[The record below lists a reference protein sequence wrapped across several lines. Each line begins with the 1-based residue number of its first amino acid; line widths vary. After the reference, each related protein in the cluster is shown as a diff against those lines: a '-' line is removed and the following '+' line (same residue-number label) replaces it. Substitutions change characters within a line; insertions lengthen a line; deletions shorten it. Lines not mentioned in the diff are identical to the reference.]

1 MRGMQYAGEFEIKQ
15 AQIFSPDGE
24 ATDLLTDFQ
33 LIEINLFEDMFKSA
47 ITGNAIVIDTRDIIS
62 KIPLIG
68 QERLSLKI
76 ATPSLTKKEDI
87 IDFTENHFF
96 VHKIAGRQEV
106 SSGGQTY
113 QIQFVSNEAI
123 KNSRKRVSKAY
134 YNTKANIGEIVFDL
148 LAEDNQGI
156 QTSKEVFIE
165 ETVGTRAM
173 VLTNSNPFSVI
184 KKLSREAISKRGS
197 PHYVF
202 FENKDGFNFNRIE
215 GLVAETK

>member
-1 MRGMQYAGEFEIKQ
+1 MKGMQYAGEFEIQQ

-87 IDFTENHFF
+87 IDFKENHFF

-113 QIQFVSNEAI
+113 QINLCLMRQ
-123 KNSRKRVSKAY
+123 SK
-134 YNTKANIGEIVFDL
+134 
-148 LAEDNQGI
+148 I
-156 QTSKEVFIE
+156 QEKEYQKHI
-165 ETVGTRAM
+165 TI
-173 VLTNSNPFSVI
+173 LKQI
-184 KKLSREAISKRGS
+184 
-197 PHYVF
+197 
-202 FENKDGFNFNRIE
+202 
-215 GLVAETK
+215 LVR

>member
-76 ATPSLTKKEDI
+76 ATPSLT
-87 IDFTENHFF
+87 N
-96 VHKIAGRQEV
+96 
-106 SSGGQTY
+106 
-113 QIQFVSNEAI
+113 
-123 KNSRKRVSKAY
+123 RV
-134 YNTKANIGEIVFDL
+134 
-148 LAEDNQGI
+148 
-156 QTSKEVFIE
+156 
-165 ETVGTRAM
+165 R
-173 VLTNSNPFSVI
+173 
-184 KKLSREAISKRGS
+184 
-197 PHYVF
+197 
-202 FENKDGFNFNRIE
+202 
-215 GLVAETK
+215 

>member
-1 MRGMQYAGEFEIKQ
+1 MQYAGEFEIKQ

-184 KKLSREAISKRGS
+184 KKLSREAVSKRGS

-202 FENKDGFNFNRIE
+202 FENKDGIHFKTLQELYR
-215 GLVAETK
+215 V

>member
-1 MRGMQYAGEFEIKQ
+1 
-15 AQIFSPDGE
+15 
-24 ATDLLTDFQ
+24 
-33 LIEINLFEDMFKSA
+33 MFKSA

-123 KNSRKRVSKAY
+123 KNSRKR
-134 YNTKANIGEIVFDL
+134 NTK
-148 LAEDNQGI
+148 
-156 QTSKEVFIE
+156 K
-165 ETVGTRAM
+165 
-173 VLTNSNPFSVI
+173 
-184 KKLSREAISKRGS
+184 
-197 PHYVF
+197 
-202 FENKDGFNFNRIE
+202 
-215 GLVAETK
+215 

>member
-96 VHKIAGRQEV
+96 VHKIAGRQEI

-123 KNSRKRVSKAY
+123 KNSRKRWNY
-134 YNTKANIGEIVFDL
+134 YYGIVY
-148 LAEDNQGI
+148 A
-156 QTSKEVFIE
+156 T
-165 ETVGTRAM
+165 
-173 VLTNSNPFSVI
+173 
-184 KKLSREAISKRGS
+184 
-197 PHYVF
+197 Y
-202 FENKDGFNFNRIE
+202 
-215 GLVAETK
+215 

>member
-1 MRGMQYAGEFEIKQ
+1 MKYNKAL
-15 AQIFSPDGE
+15 QIFSPDGE

-96 VHKIAGRQEV
+96 VHKI
-106 SSGGQTY
+106 
-113 QIQFVSNEAI
+113 
-123 KNSRKRVSKAY
+123 
-134 YNTKANIGEIVFDL
+134 DW
-148 LAEDNQGI
+148 
-156 QTSKEVFIE
+156 
-165 ETVGTRAM
+165 
-173 VLTNSNPFSVI
+173 
-184 KKLSREAISKRGS
+184 
-197 PHYVF
+197 
-202 FENKDGFNFNRIE
+202 
-215 GLVAETK
+215 

>member
-1 MRGMQYAGEFEIKQ
+1 MRGMQYEGEFEIKQ

-123 KNSRKRVSKAY
+123 K
-134 YNTKANIGEIVFDL
+134 
-148 LAEDNQGI
+148 I
-156 QTSKEVFIE
+156 QEKEYQKHI
-165 ETVGTRAM
+165 TI
-173 VLTNSNPFSVI
+173 LKQI
-184 KKLSREAISKRGS
+184 
-197 PHYVF
+197 
-202 FENKDGFNFNRIE
+202 
-215 GLVAETK
+215 LVR